1 MFFTNEQDE
10 RSVVADKTKVRVPL
24 MLMDGAGPSAQD
36 KALYAGLAAQPGHK
50 PGFIP
55 WSDAQAK
62 RIAEIREAH
71 DARLATA
78 WRDPPEQE
86 LDAQGMPE
94 RHDAPVTD
102 TSVSAAYA
110 RRDRELSER
119 WRNPG

>member
-1 MFFTNEQDE
+1 MFFNAAKRIDDKQEVGDGE
-10 RSVVADKTKVRVPL
+10 SVKRSLV
-24 MLMDGAGPSAQD
+24 MMDGKGPSLEDQAR
-36 KALYAGLAAQPGHK
+36 YAGLAAKAGHK

-55 WSDAQAK
+55 WSDAEIKMIEAI
-62 RIAEIREAH
+62 RAAYNDRLIAAWH
-71 DARLATA
+71 D
-78 WRDPPEQE
+78 PEPV
-86 LDAQGMPE
+86 LAQGMPE